1 MVMNFAHSCF
11 NQPKETLDAHVPR
24 NSNVPLSC
32 AYSLLCGCSSNL
44 SSAARDIN
52 AVFLDDSWASEKTFL
67 VLLEVGTLVQIP
79 LVSPPPLL
87 KKSVSGLSKDA
98 HLCVL
103 DTGQPVAEGA
113 ANAGVHRVCPKGL
126 ALEHW
131 AHLNAELPDADG
143 NACEDNEYTQG

>member
-1 MVMNFAHSCF
+1 MVKSAQSGF
-11 NQPKETLDAHVPR
+11 NRPKETFDAHVPR
-24 NSNVPLSC
+24 NRDVPLSF
-32 AYSLLCGCSSNL
+32 AYSHLCSCSSHL
-44 SSAARDIN
+44 SSTTGDIN

-67 VLLEVGTLVQIP
+67 VLLEVGTLVHIP

-113 ANAGVHRVCPKGL
+113 ANAGVHGVCPKGL